1 MKNDNS
7 NMDEVSLIRDE
18 ALKIIFVIILI
29 GAFAYFLLSAV
40 SLGKRLHDSIN
51 RTITN
56 SEEYE
61 KSKKFIKESKAV
73 VTKRWFTPAST
84 EVKNNTFL
92 IPVGGTIISIPN
104 NKVYTVPEKYNLDLY
119 CNEFN
124 EDSVIDSY
132 SSYTKYKTNDVVTV
146 KVFRYKDGVLSLEVK

>member
-7 NMDEVSLIRDE
+7 NMDEVSLIRYSSM
-18 ALKIIFVIILI
+18 KIIFVIILV
-29 GAFAYFLLSAV
+29 GVFAYFLLSAI
-40 SLGKRLHDSIN
+40 SLEKRTHDSLN
-51 RTITN
+51 KTITTA
-56 SEEYE
+56 EEYE
-61 KSKKFIKESKAV
+61 RSKKFIKESKAV

-84 EVKNNTFL
+84 EVKSGASI
-92 IPVGGTIISIPN
+92 IPAGSVMITVPTT
-104 NKVYTVPEKYNLDLY
+104 KTYTVPEKYNLDLY